1 MSIAPLRPWPCIPHC
16 YRNSEHAEYWGLGM
30 VGVQSGGGSRA
41 KIWPGQAEPL
51 GATWDG
57 FGTNFALFSAHAEKV
72 ELCLFDRSGQRE
84 IERIALPEYT
94 DQVWHGYLPD
104 VTPGQLYGYRVYGPY
119 DPQGGHR
126 FNPHKLLIDPYAK
139 RLFGPLRWTDA
150 HCGYRVGSSRDDL
163 SFDKRDN
170 ARYMPKGVVIDRAFT
185 WADDRRPNTPLAD
198 TVVYETHVR
207 GFTMRHP
214 DIPAAMRGTFAGM
227 SAPAAIEYLRALG
240 ITAVEF
246 LPIHAFTNDRFLVDK
261 GLSNYWG
268 YQTLNFFAPETRYL
282 QSGVLSEFKS
292 MVKRF
297 HEAGIE
303 VILDVVYNHTGEGNQ
318 MGPTLSFRGIDNA
331 SYYRLVPEN
340 RRFYINDTGC
350 GNTVNISHPRVLQM
364 VMDSLR
370 YWATEMHVDGFRFD
384 LASVLGRELHG
395 FDQGSGFF
403 DAVRQDP
410 VLNRVK
416 MFAEPWDIGPGGY
429 QVGNYPPGW
438 SEWNDRYRDTV
449 RRYWRGDEGRLPEL
463 ASRLTASSDL
473 YRKQGRRPSAS
484 LNFITAHDGFTLRD
498 LVSYSHK
505 HNDANGEH
513 NVDGHHENFST
524 NHGVEGETSNPAI
537 NALRRRQMRNMLAT
551 LLLSQG
557 VPMLLA
563 GDEIG
568 HSQRGNN
575 NAYCQDNEI
584 SWINWSAIDVEDE
597 RQLAFT
603 RQLIALRRD
612 QPALCRPHW
621 LIGDD
626 KTPNGIKDVLW
637 FTPAGQAMQVGDWHV
652 PYARSIGVFLNG
664 TSHHHRAADGRPVLA
679 DSLYIVLNANHGP
692 IDFTLPDVGLPGRW
706 HRLLDT
712 AEPDLARDA
721 PRAIGTIFHAIDHSV
736 AVFALRG

>member
-1 MSIAPLRPWPCIPHC
+1 
-16 YRNSEHAEYWGLGM
+16 M
-30 VGVQSGGGSRA
+30 VAVHGGSGRA
-41 KIWPGQAEPL
+41 KVWPGQAEPL

-84 IERIALPEYT
+84 IERIELPEYT

-104 VTPGQLYGYRVYGPY
+104 VTPGQLYGYRVYGAY
-119 DPQGGHR
+119 DPSNGHR
-126 FNPHKLLIDPYAK
+126 FNPNKLLIDPYAK

-185 WADDRRPNTPLAD
+185 WAEDRRPNTPLAE

-214 DIPAAMRGTFAGM
+214 DIPEAMRGTFAGM
-227 SAPAAIEYLRALG
+227 STPAAIEYLRALG

-246 LPIHAFTNDRFLVDK
+246 LPIHAYTNDRFLVDK

-297 HEAGIE
+297 HDAGIE
-303 VILDVVYNHTGEGNQ
+303 VLLDVVYNHTGEGNQ

-331 SYYRLVPEN
+331 SYYRLIPEN

-384 LASVLGRELHG
+384 LASVLGRESYG

-403 DAVRQDP
+403 DAIRQDP

-463 ASRLTASSDL
+463 ASRFTASSDL
-473 YRKQGRRPSAS
+473 YRKMGRRPAAS
-484 LNFITAHDGFTLRD
+484 LNFITAHDGFTLHD
-498 LVSYSHK
+498 LVTYSHK
-505 HNDANGEH
+505 HNEANGEH
-513 NVDGHHENFST
+513 NLDGHHENFST
-524 NHGVEGETSNPAI
+524 HHGVEGETADPAI
-537 NALRRRQMRNMLAT
+537 TALRRRQVRNMLAT

-557 VPMLLA
+557 VPMILA

-568 HSQRGNN
+568 HSQKGNN

-584 SWINWSAIDVEDE
+584 SWIDWAGVDIEDE
-597 RQLAFT
+597 ALLAFT
-603 RQLIALRRD
+603 RRLIALRRD
-612 QPALCRPHW
+612 QPALRRPHW
-621 LIGDD
+621 LIGHDN
-626 KTPNGIKDVLW
+626 TPNGIKDVLW
-637 FTPAGQAMQVGDWHV
+637 FTPAGHEMQVGDWHV

-664 TSHHHRAADGRPVLA
+664 TSLQHRAADGRPVLA
-679 DSLYIVLNANHGP
+679 DSLYVILNANHGP
-692 IDFTLPDVGLPGRW
+692 IDFTLPDIGLPGRW

-712 AEPDLARDA
+712 AEPEMVRDGARLAGTVF
-721 PRAIGTIFHAIDHSV
+721 RAIDRSV

>member
-1 MSIAPLRPWPCIPHC
+1 MA
-16 YRNSEHAEYWGLGM
+16 GM
-30 VGVQSGGGSRA
+30 QGGGARA
-41 KIWPGQAEPL
+41 KIWPGQPEPL
-51 GATWDG
+51 GANWDG
-57 FGTNFALFSAHAEKV
+57 FGSNFALFSAHAEKV
-72 ELCLFDRSGQRE
+72 ELCLFDRTGQRE
-84 IERIALPEYT
+84 IERIVLPEYT
-94 DQVWHGYLPD
+94 DEVWHGYLPD

-119 DPQGGHR
+119 DPYNGHR
-126 FNPHKLLIDPYAK
+126 FNPNKLLIDPYAK

-150 HCGYRVGSSRDDL
+150 HCGYRVGSARDDL

-170 ARYMPKGVVIDRAFT
+170 ARFMPKGVVIDRAFT
-185 WADDRRPNTPLAD
+185 WAEDRRPNTPLAD

-214 DIPAAMRGTFAGM
+214 DIPKAMRGTFAGM
-227 SAPAAIEYLRALG
+227 SAPAAVDYLRALG

-246 LPIHAFTNDRFLVDK
+246 LPVHAFTNDRFLVEK

-268 YQTLNFFAPETRYL
+268 YQSLNFFAPETRYL

-297 HEAGIE
+297 HDAGIE
-303 VILDVVYNHTGEGNQ
+303 VLLDVVYNHTGEGNQ

-331 SYYRLVPEN
+331 SYYRLIPEN

-370 YWATEMHVDGFRFD
+370 YWVTEMHVDGFRFD
-384 LASVLGRELHG
+384 LASVLGRESYG

-403 DAVRQDP
+403 DAIRQDP
-410 VLNRVK
+410 ILNRVK

-429 QVGNYPPGW
+429 QLGNYPPGW

-473 YRKQGRRPSAS
+473 YRKQGRRPAAS
-484 LNFITAHDGFTLRD
+484 LNFITAHDGFTLHD

-513 NVDGHHENFST
+513 NVDGHHENFSA
-524 NHGVEGETSNPAI
+524 NHGVEGDTDDVAI
-537 NALRRRQMRNMLAT
+537 NTVRRRQIRNLLTT
-551 LLLSQG
+551 LLVSQG
-557 VPMLLA
+557 VPMLVA

-568 HSQRGNN
+568 HSQHGNN

-584 SWINWSAIDVEDE
+584 SWINWPGVTIDDE
-597 RQLAFT
+597 EQLAFT
-603 RQLIALRRD
+603 RKLIALRRD
-612 QPALCRPHW
+612 QPALRRPNW
-621 LIGDD
+621 LIGEAA
-626 KTPNGIKDVLW
+626 TPNAIKDVLW
-637 FTPAGQAMQVGDWHV
+637 FTPAGHEMQVHDWHV

-664 TSHHHRAADGRPVLA
+664 TSFQHRAADGRPVLA

-692 IDFTLPDVGLPGRW
+692 MDFTLPDVGLAGHW

-712 AEPDLARDA
+712 AEPLMVRDPARMQGSVF
-721 PRAIGTIFHAIDHSV
+721 RAVDRSV